1 MSKPLPFFAA
11 AAALLQELAP
21 VASPLVSV
29 LSETSAAIDRAQ
41 SISSGEAPRPRRFAD
56 SSATSYLTE
65 GGD

>member
-1 MSKPLPFFAA
+1 
-11 AAALLQELAP
+11 
-21 VASPLVSV
+21 VSV

-65 GGD
+65 GQDG